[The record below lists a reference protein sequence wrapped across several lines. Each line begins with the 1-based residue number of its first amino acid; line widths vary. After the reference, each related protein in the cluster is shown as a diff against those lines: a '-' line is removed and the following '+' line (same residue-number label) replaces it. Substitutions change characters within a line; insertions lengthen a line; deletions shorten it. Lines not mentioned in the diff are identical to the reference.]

1 MSKQVPWDVIPENS
15 GIVLPEQLYKL
26 EIDQMEETA
35 TSTGKYMI
43 KGTFKVLEPEAQK
56 GLLYFENFVSG
67 QDGDLNADDP
77 KTWANAVGAKIWKQV
92 IDKAGVPKS
101 GGVDLVCS
109 QAKGQQVLAEIG
121 VEVEQKEGKYKG
133 TERNRARRWYRVG
146 ERPVGGASGAAAAV
160 AGSKPAGSPPPF
172 RPGQV

>member
-26 EIDQMEETA
+26 EIDQMEETS

-56 GLLYFENFVSG
+56 GLLYFENFVIG

-101 GGVDLVCS
+101 GGSEVWMCEGCWGKRSEMFVRR
-109 QAKGQQVLAEIG
+109 VPAEA
-121 VEVEQKEGKYKG
+121 Q
-133 TERNRARRWYRVG
+133 
-146 ERPVGGASGAAAAV
+146 GASSHG
-160 AGSKPAGSPPPF
+160 
-172 RPGQV
+172 

>member
-1 MSKQVPWDVIPENS
+1 MSKQVPWDVIPENT

-26 EIDQMEETA
+26 EIDNMEETA
-35 TSTGKYMI
+35 SGGGKYMI

-56 GLLYFENFVSG
+56 GLLYFENFVIGS
-67 QDGDLNADDP
+67 DDDLGADDP

-92 IDKAGVPKS
+92 IDKAGVPKT
-101 GGVDLVCS
+101 GAVDLVCS

-121 VEVEQKEGKYKG
+121 IEVEQKEGKYKG

-146 ERPVGGASGAAAAV
+146 ERPVGGAPVSAAAAV
-160 AGSKPAGSPPPF
+160 GKPATPPPF